1 MDMRIYRAAPFL
13 LFLAAAPLAAQSPA
27 SSTTV
32 GGYGEVTFT
41 KLSSGPSIGDT
52 RRAVLYLAHTFNDR
66 LSYHSELEVE
76 HGRLEAGG
84 SDGELEMEQAFL
96 DYRLSDAFTI
106 RSGLVLIPVGIVN
119 ETHEPATFN
128 GVDRPLVDQAVIP
141 STWREIGVGALGR
154 FGQGFSWR
162 AYLVNG
168 LKAGGFSADEGIR
181 EGRQEGQLASFAS
194 LGLTGRLEWARPGL
208 KLGVSTFY
216 GGTADTNRS
225 VGSGA
230 FAAAATVLSAD
241 ARWDRGPWTARA
253 EVANVSVADAEKIN
267 AAFGNGVAKGI
278 YGAYVEGGYDLL
290 GALAPRS
297 TARLDL
303 FARVEKVNTQA
314 AMPSGSLADQSL
326 DRTLVVTGLT
336 FRPVSGVAFK
346 ADWQSLQ
353 NAANTGEGH
362 AFALGI
368 GFQF

>member
-1 MDMRIYRAAPFL
+1 MPLLRSALLSFL
-13 LFLAAAPLAAQSPA
+13 LLPGAVVAQTQP
-27 SSTTV
+27 STTV

-41 KLSSGPSIGDT
+41 KPSTGSSVGDT
-52 RRAVLYLAHTFNDR
+52 RRVVLYLAHTFNDR
-66 LSYHSELEVE
+66 ISYHSELEVE

-84 SDGELEMEQAFL
+84 TDGELEMEQAFL
-96 DYRLSDAFTI
+96 DYRVSDALTI
-106 RSGLVLIPVGIVN
+106 RTGLVLIPVGIIN

-128 GVDRPLVDQAVIP
+128 GVDRPLVDQAVLP

-168 LKAGGFSADEGIR
+168 LKAEGFSAEEGIR

-216 GGTADTNRS
+216 GGTADTVAS
-225 VGSGA
+225 VGTGA

-253 EVANVSVADAEKIN
+253 EVAHVALADADKIES
-267 AAFGNGVAKGI
+267 AFGNGVAKRI
-278 YGAYVEGGYDLL
+278 FGAYLEGGYNLL
-290 GALAPRS
+290 STLAPTS

-314 AMPSGSLADQSL
+314 AMPSGSPADATL
-326 DRTLVVTGLT
+326 DRTLFVTGLT
-336 FRPVSGVAFK
+336 FRPVSSVAFK

-353 NAANTGEGH
+353 NRADAGEGY
-362 AFALGI
+362 AFDLGI